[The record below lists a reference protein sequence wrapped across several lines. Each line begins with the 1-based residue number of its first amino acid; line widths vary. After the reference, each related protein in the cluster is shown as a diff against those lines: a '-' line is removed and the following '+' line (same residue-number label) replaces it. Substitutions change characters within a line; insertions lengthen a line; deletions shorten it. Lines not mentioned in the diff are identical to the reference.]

1 MPLHDPVTRNAR
13 RLTPEATVDAAR
25 VVEIATRYP
34 EIDIEALGE
43 RFGCHGRTIRYILAQ
58 AGIRREA
65 EPIGRLDV
73 VDPHPWRPR
82 APRRRPTMPSMSKS
96 EKQSLVDDFL
106 ARNGVTKIPRG
117 AMTTGAVIFLDQLR
131 SE

>member
-1 MPLHDPVTRNAR
+1 MPLHDPITRTAR

-34 EIDIEALGE
+34 EIEIDALAE
-43 RFGCHGRTIRYILAQ
+43 RFGCHGRTIRYVLAK
-58 AGIRREA
+58 AGIQRDA

-82 APRRRPTMPSMSKS
+82 ALRRRPTMPSMSKS
-96 EKQSLVDDFL
+96 EKQALVDDFL
-106 ARNGVTKIPRG
+106 ARNSVTKVPRG
-117 AMTTGAVIFLDQLR
+117 AMATGDVVFLDQL
-131 SE
+131 SGE